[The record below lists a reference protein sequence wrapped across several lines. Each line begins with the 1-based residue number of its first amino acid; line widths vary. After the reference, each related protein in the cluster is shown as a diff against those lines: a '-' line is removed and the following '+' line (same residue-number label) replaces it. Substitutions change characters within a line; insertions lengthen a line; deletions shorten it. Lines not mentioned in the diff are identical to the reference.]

1 VTGVSGSGKSSLVN
15 DVVYSALARKFRGEV
30 ERVGRYSEIKGTEHL
45 SDIIMLDQNPIG
57 KSSRSNPVTYIK
69 AYDEIR
75 KTMAGTRQ
83 ARSKGLTASHFSF
96 NVPGGRC
103 ETCEGEGVQQIEMHF
118 LADVFLSCEECGG
131 KRFNK
136 DVLSVLYRNKNIDE
150 ILALTVN
157 EAINFFYE
165 VPAIG
170 RKLRILQD
178 VGLGYIR
185 LGQAAPTLSG
195 GEAQRIKIARE
206 LGKKGGRDIL
216 YILDE
221 PTVGLHAEDVR
232 KLLDVINKLV
242 LAGNTVLVVEHNLD
256 VIKSADHVLDLGP
269 EGGEEGGYVIAQ
281 GTPEEISKAA
291 MSHTGRYLAQ
301 VFSS

>member
-1 VTGVSGSGKSSLVN
+1 
-15 DVVYSALARKFRGEV
+15 
-30 ERVGRYSEIKGTEHL
+30 VGRYEDIKGAEYL
-45 SDIIMLDQNPIG
+45 SDVIMLDQNPIG

-75 KTMAGTRQ
+75 KTMAGTWQ
-83 ARSKGLTASHFSF
+83 ARSKGLTPSHFSF

-118 LADVFLSCEECGG
+118 LADVFVTCEECGG
-131 KRFNK
+131 KRFKK
-136 DVLSVLYRNKNIDE
+136 DVLSVRYRDRNIDE

-157 EAINFFYE
+157 EAVNFFHE

-178 VGLGYIR
+178 VGLGYLR

-206 LGKKGGRDIL
+206 LGRRGGKDIL

-221 PTVGLHAEDVR
+221 PTVGLHAEDVK
-232 KLLDVINKLV
+232 KLLEVINKLV

-256 VIKSADHVLDLGP
+256 VIKSADYVLDLGP
-269 EGGEEGGYVIAQ
+269 EGGEEGGHIIAS
-281 GTPEEISKAA
+281 GTPEEVAESDK
-291 MSHTGRYLAQ
+291 SHTGRYLKQ
-301 VFSS
+301 VLSS